1 MSATSGFTGT
11 NTGRT
16 NGVFF
21 IGDALLLGSNQKL
34 EAESVVLQG
43 SGAIRANDSI
53 VGNEVIL
60 KNCSI
65 FIDGLTSGFSTL
77 TSTLSYA
84 GTNEKRSNTASA
96 DLTLD
101 GCLLIKRESG
111 GSGGARHHV
120 FISNLYDTRIVCE
133 NNKTVF
139 LVTEIGA
146 RIRNVLLKRLSGFQ
160 PAGVFTY
167 AVNLTLDETDLL
179 FSNNGRLEI
188 VGLETINASA
198 APIGV
203 VGGSGVLNA
212 LYLWNKGSSINN
224 TKYIIQ
230 NPAVFDGAY
239 KGNYVFEGYTVSW
252 KFLDTSN
259 APVQSAKV
267 CLYDNISNVYSY
279 TGTLSKRAEYITN
292 SSGLLV
298 GTWDSRQRTTGA
310 SQVRDTLFL
319 LALRS
324 NTNGST
330 YGPNGGNMQS
340 YSLDP
345 VQNQLAIKSYLHNA
359 TSFQQGVDYAVSA
372 KVGNVNESYTA
383 STFENFYLSADE
395 SITETN
401 KATVDAYTELGD
413 PLKLYDRAKAAWYDN
428 ESYPLL
434 TRSGNTINAGS
445 YNVTLDASA
454 AAVYAFNAAT
464 STITIKA
471 SYFVGNITGTGT
483 FTLLNGAEILGTFGS
498 TVVYPWEVANIEA
511 GSTLQIFNV
520 TQGIEIENLVVIG
533 TAGTKVSASGSYATS
548 EAAPGDTIRLR
559 VTCQT
564 GATALLPFESFGVA
578 TASGLSL
585 RADQATDTIYNS
597 NGIDGGAIT
606 GITLAPDY
614 TNIQIDL
621 DDQSAPYEISA
632 QEIYNYYAH
641 LITTPLGIANFFG
654 AITPID
660 RLNYRINAGIVPLK
674 LQNTGSTDVVLNG
687 GRLYRDDNISV
698 IDTGAGSGS
707 GSLMQDTGMLIQYLQ
722 PQVDSALANYGVA
735 TTAALTATETALKK
749 KITQSALL

>member
-21 IGDALLLGSNQKL
+21 IGDALLLGTNQKI
-34 EAESVVLQG
+34 EAEAVVIQG

-53 VGNEVIL
+53 VGNEVII

-65 FIDGLTSGFSTL
+65 FIDGLTSAFSSI

-84 GTNEKRSNTASA
+84 GVNERRSLASAA

-101 GCLLIKRESG
+101 GCVLIKRESG
-111 GSGGARHHV
+111 NSTARHHV
-120 FISNLYDTRIVCE
+120 FITNLYDTRIVCE

-139 LVTEIGA
+139 LVTEIGG
-146 RIRNVLLKRLSGFQ
+146 RIRNVVLKRLNGFQ

-179 FSNNGRLEI
+179 FANNGRLEI
-188 VGLETINASA
+188 VGLETVNSSFS
-198 APIGV
+198 PISV

-224 TKYIIQ
+224 TRYVIQ
-230 NPAVFDGAY
+230 NPAAFVSGAY
-239 KGNYVFEGYTVSW
+239 RGNFIFEGYTASW
-252 KFLDTSN
+252 KFLDASN
-259 APVQSAKV
+259 VPVQSAKV
-267 CLYDNISNVYSY
+267 CLYDDVDNVYSY
-279 TGTLSKRAEYITN
+279 GGTLTKRAEYITN

-319 LALRS
+319 LALRT

-330 YGPNGGNMQS
+330 YSPAVGMQS

-345 VQNQLAIKSYLHNA
+345 VQNQLAIKSYRHNA
-359 TSFQQGVDYAVSA
+359 TSFQQGVDYTISA
-372 KVGNVNESYTA
+372 RIGNVNENFTA
-383 STFENFYLSADE
+383 STFENFYLSTDE

-434 TRSGNTINAGS
+434 TRSGNTIDAGS
-445 YNVTLDASA
+445 YNVTLNATA

-471 SYFVGNITGTGT
+471 SYFVGNITGSGT
-483 FTLLNGAEILGTFGS
+483 FTLLNGAEVVGTFGGT
-498 TVVYPWEVANIEA
+498 TVYSWEVSNVEA
-511 GSTLQIFNV
+511 GSTLQIFNT
-520 TQGIEIENLVVIG
+520 TQDIEIENLVVSG
-533 TAGTKVSASGSYATS
+533 TAGTKVTASGTYATS
-548 EAAPGDTIRLR
+548 EAVPGNAIRLR
-559 VTCQT
+559 LTCQAGT
-564 GATALLPFESFGVA
+564 SALLPFETIGVA
-578 TASGLSL
+578 TSSGVSF
-585 RADQATDTIYNS
+585 RADQEPDTIYNA
-597 NGIDGGAIT
+597 NNIDGSAIT
-606 GITLAPDY
+606 GITVTPDY
-614 TNIQIDL
+614 TNIQIDV
-621 DDQSAPYEISA
+621 DDNDVPYEITA
-632 QEIYNYYAH
+632 QQIYNFYAYI
-641 LITTPLGIANFFG
+641 ITTAQGIANFYG

-660 RLNYRINAGIVPLK
+660 NMNYRINSSVVPLK
-674 LQNTGSTDVVLNG
+674 IQNTGTTDVVING
-687 GRLYRDDNISV
+687 GRLYRDDNVSI
-698 IDTGAGSGS
+698 IDTNSATGAGT
-707 GSLMQDTGMLIQYLQ
+707 GSLVHDTGFLLQYIQ
-722 PQVDSALANYGVA
+722 PQVQAAVSTIETDVANI
-735 TTAALTATETALKK
+735 KK
-749 KITQSALL
+749 KTNLIPFMV

>member
-1 MSATSGFTGT
+1 MSATSGFTGA

-21 IGDALLLGSNQKL
+21 IGDALLLGSNQKI

-53 VGNEVIL
+53 SGNEVII

-65 FIDGLTSGFSTL
+65 FIDGLTSAFSSI

-84 GTNEKRSNTASA
+84 GVNERRSAASAA

-101 GCLLIKRESG
+101 GCVLIKRESA
-111 GSGGARHHV
+111 GSGARHHI
-120 FISNLYDTRIVCE
+120 FLTNLYDTRIVCE
-133 NNKTVF
+133 NNKTAF
-139 LVTEIGA
+139 LVTEVGG
-146 RIRNVLLKRLSGFQ
+146 RIRNVVLKRLNGFQ

-167 AVNLTLDETDLL
+167 AVGLTLDETDLL
-179 FSNNGRLEI
+179 FANNGRLEI
-188 VGLETINASA
+188 VGLETINSSFS
-198 APIGV
+198 PISV

-224 TKYIIQ
+224 TRYVIQ
-230 NPAVFDGAY
+230 NPAAFVSGAY
-239 KGNYVFEGYTVSW
+239 RGNFIFEGYTASW
-252 KFLDTSN
+252 KFLDASN
-259 APVQSAKV
+259 VPVQSAKV
-267 CLYDNISNVYSY
+267 CLYDDVDNVYSY
-279 TGTLSKRAEYITN
+279 GGTLTKRAEYITN

-319 LALRS
+319 LALRT

-330 YGPNGGNMQS
+330 YSPAVGMQS

-345 VQNQLAIKSYLHNA
+345 VQNQLAIKSYRHNA
-359 TSFQQGVDYAVSA
+359 TSFQQGVDYTISA
-372 KVGNVNESYTA
+372 KIGNVNENYAA
-383 STFENFYLSADE
+383 STFENFYLTADE
-395 SITETN
+395 NITETN
-401 KATVDAYTELGD
+401 KATVDAYTDLGD

-434 TRSGNTINAGS
+434 TRSGNSIDAGS
-445 YNVTLDASA
+445 YNVTLNATA

-471 SYFVGNITGTGT
+471 SYFVGNITGSGT

-498 TVVYPWEVANIEA
+498 TVVYPWTVANIEA
-511 GSTLQIFNV
+511 GSTLQLFNV
-520 TQGIEIENLVVIG
+520 TQGLEIENLVVSG
-533 TAGTKVSASGSYATS
+533 TAGTKVSASGSYATA
-548 EAAPGDTIRLR
+548 EASPGDTIRLR
-559 VTCQT
+559 VTCQA

-585 RADQATDTIYNS
+585 RADQAPDTIYNS

-632 QEIYNYYAH
+632 QEIYNYYAY
-641 LITTPLGIANFFG
+641 LITTPQGIANFFG

-660 RLNYRINAGIVPLK
+660 RLNYRINASLVPLK

-698 IDTGAGSGS
+698 IDTGAGSGT

-722 PQVDSALANYGVA
+722 PQVDSALASYGVA
-735 TTAALTATETALKK
+735 TTAALTATESNLKK
-749 KITQSALL
+749 KITQAALL

>member
-1 MSATSGFTGT
+1 MSATSGFTGA

-21 IGDALLLGSNQKL
+21 IGDALLLGSNQKI
-34 EAESVVLQG
+34 EAEAVVLQG

-53 VGNEVIL
+53 SGNEVII

-65 FIDGLTSGFSTL
+65 FIDGLTSGFSTI

-84 GTNEKRSNTASA
+84 GVNERRSAASAA

-111 GSGGARHHV
+111 GSGARHHI
-120 FISNLYDTRIVCE
+120 FITNLYDTRIVCE
-133 NNKTVF
+133 NNKTAF
-139 LVTEIGA
+139 LVTEIGG
-146 RIRNVLLKRLSGFQ
+146 RIRNVVLKRLNGFQ

-167 AVNLTLDETDLL
+167 AVGLTLDETDLL
-179 FSNNGRLEI
+179 FANNGRLEI
-188 VGLETINASA
+188 VGLETINSSFS
-198 APIGV
+198 PISV

-224 TKYIIQ
+224 TRYVIQ
-230 NPAVFDGAY
+230 NPAAFVSGAY
-239 KGNYVFEGYTVSW
+239 RGNFIFEGYTASW
-252 KFLDTSN
+252 KFLDASN

-267 CLYDNISNVYSY
+267 CLYDDVDNVYSY
-279 TGTLSKRAEYITN
+279 GGTLTKRAEYLTN
-292 SSGLLV
+292 ADGKLV

-319 LALRS
+319 LALRT

-330 YGPNGGNMQS
+330 YSPAVGMQS

-359 TSFQQGVDYAVSA
+359 TSFQQGVDYSISA
-372 KVGNVNESYTA
+372 RIGNVNENFTA
-383 STFENFYLSADE
+383 STFENFYLSTDE

-434 TRSGNTINAGS
+434 TRSGNTIDTGS
-445 YNVTLDASA
+445 YNVTIDATA

-464 STITIKA
+464 ATITIKA
-471 SYFVGNITGTGT
+471 SYFVGNIEGTGT

-498 TVVYPWEVANIEA
+498 TVVYPWAVANIEA
-511 GSTLQIFNV
+511 GSTLQLFNV
-520 TQGIEIENLVVIG
+520 TQGLEIENLVVSG

-559 VTCQT
+559 VTCQA

-585 RADQATDTIYNS
+585 RADQAPDTIYNS
-597 NGIDGGAIT
+597 NGIDGAAIT
-606 GITLAPDY
+606 GISLAPDY

-632 QEIYNYYAH
+632 QEIYNYYAY
-641 LITTPLGIANFFG
+641 LITTPQGIANFFG

-660 RLNYRINAGIVPLK
+660 RLNYRINAAIVPLK
-674 LQNTGSTDVVLNG
+674 LQNAGSTDVVLNG

-735 TTAALTATETALKK
+735 TTAALTTTESNLKK